1 MFVALLCIVF
11 TFDIKPGHGADIIGG
26 TEVQPHS
33 LPFMAFMK
41 SQKHFCGGIL
51 INSQWVLTAA
61 HCSAP
66 AKIEKVT
73 VGLHSIKRGEDQNS
87 KQERRVTQLV
97 IHPDYNSDTFVSD
110 LMLLEL
116 ESPVTET
123 ETVKWLTV
131 RESAKYPETGM
142 KCLVAG
148 WGITNYTLQTRT
160 DVLLSATVTVI
171 DRQKCNSQEYYD
183 HDPVITTGMICAG
196 SAGDDHSDTCAGDS
210 GGPLLCDNSLVG
222 VTSFGFDCGVADK
235 PGVYSYISEDR
246 LEWIRQTVEN

>member
-1 MFVALLCIVF
+1 MFVALLCFII
-11 TFDIKPGHGADIIGG
+11 TYDIKPGHGADIIGG

-33 LPFMAFMK
+33 LPFMAFVK

-61 HCSAP
+61 HCSVP
-66 AKIEKVT
+66 EKIEKVT
-73 VGLHSIKRGEDQNS
+73 VGLHSIKRGEDQNH
-87 KQERRVTQLV
+87 KQERGVNRLV
-97 IHPDYNSDTFVSD
+97 IHPGYNNEMFDND

-116 ESPVTET
+116 ENPVVET
-123 ETVKWLTV
+123 ETVKWLTLGKGG
-131 RESAKYPETGM
+131 EYPETGM

-160 DVLLSATVTVI
+160 NVLLSATVTVI
-171 DRQKCNSQEYYD
+171 DRQKCNSPMYYD

-196 SAGDDHSDTCAGDS
+196 GTGDDHSDTCAGDS

-222 VTSFGFDCGVADK
+222 VTSFGFDCGVPDK
-235 PGVYSYISEDR
+235 PGVYAYISKDR
-246 LEWIRQTVEN
+246 LEWIQQTVGN